1 MAYGRFC
8 WLDSSR
14 EPGIMNRAADYL
26 FGRGKSILSRF
37 EDWQL
42 RTIDDRRAKRFNINA
57 AMHSIIE
64 DLFKWFSWEI
74 RRTDIYM
81 YELLVIIFLQ
91 VWRKRGW
98 DNNMDVSVGIG
109 LPTCLHLP

>member
-42 RTIDDRRAKRFNINA
+42 RTIDDRRGKNRKA
-57 AMHSIIE
+57 A
-64 DLFKWFSWEI
+64 
-74 RRTDIYM
+74 
-81 YELLVIIFLQ
+81 
-91 VWRKRGW
+91 
-98 DNNMDVSVGIG
+98 
-109 LPTCLHLP
+109 